1 MRNQPKES
9 ILFHIVV
16 PEAEVAPAFAPYL
29 VEMKDGR
36 ALSGV
41 LSSETATSL
50 TLRMPLGAEETILR
64 ANTTRVEAMAGSLM
78 PAGLEA
84 AMSRQDLADLLGYLK
99 GEQ

>member
-29 VEMKDGR
+29 IESKDGR
-36 ALSGV
+36 SLAGILA
-41 LSSETATSL
+41 SETPASL
-50 TLRMPLGAEETILR
+50 TLRLPGGVEETILR
-64 ANTTRVEAMAGSLM
+64 TNVARLEALPGSLM

-84 AMSRQDLADLLGYLK
+84 GMSPQDLADLLAFLK
-99 GEQ
+99 GEK